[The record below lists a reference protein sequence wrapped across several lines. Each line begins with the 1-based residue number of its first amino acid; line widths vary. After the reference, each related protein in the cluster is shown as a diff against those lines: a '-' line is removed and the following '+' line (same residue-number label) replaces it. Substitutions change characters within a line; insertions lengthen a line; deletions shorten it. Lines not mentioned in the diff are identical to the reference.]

1 MEAADTRGI
10 YINLQVPLLRRT
22 HLELLRKS
30 GCINSNTEET
40 FSLGKFQRRE
50 QTPLWKQF
58 TATTSFVA
66 PTKYKSSSTQEG
78 VENPQSKDQDPQ
90 RLGGRVKKTD
100 TLFLKVMRA
109 IFLHSDYHKSPKVES
124 DKTAEKIKK
133 I

>member
-10 YINLQVPLLRRT
+10 YINLQVPLLHRT
-22 HLELLRKS
+22 HLDLLRKS
-30 GCINSNTEET
+30 KCIKSNTEET

-50 QTPLWKQF
+50 QILLWKQL

-78 VENPQSKDQDPQ
+78 HPLSKDQDPQ

-100 TLFLKVMRA
+100 TLFLKVMQA
-109 IFLHSDYHKSPKVES
+109 IFLHSDYHKSPKVE
-124 DKTAEKIKK
+124 AEKIKK